1 MESSRIFVRGL
12 PPKFT
17 EDDVRKH
24 FAKFPVTDVK
34 FFPHRRIGYVGY
46 KTPEDAAKAV
56 KYFNKT
62 FIKMTKIFV
71 EVARPISDELLPKSR
86 RQIKVEKA
94 APKSDDYFP
103 PPKEDNVLKRKREE
117 AEQDPKLKEFLEVY
131 QPPSKTNI
139 WTDGDAQAAAGN
151 SAALG
156 QPIQDVVVPADE
168 SDDDYQVITKK
179 PKTADAPQETE
190 AEAQPTPIVEPVKA
204 VEDTSM
210 QDVGATVHDAP
221 TTAAADQ
228 GLTTDDDWLRSRTN
242 RLLDLVEDDDVPV
255 VPASA
260 PTKPAAEKRDSPV
273 AVEQQ
278 QPEPTQPVDT
288 PVVDAAPS
296 EEDKIRE
303 TGRLYLR
310 NLHFEVAEDEIRT
323 HFSKYGSL
331 DEVHVPLKKSDGKGK
346 GFAFVQ
352 FKEPENA
359 VEAFNEND
367 STIFQGRLLHIIS
380 AKAKKDTKL
389 DEFEISKLPLKKQKE
404 IRRKQDSVKATFN
417 WNSLYLNADAV
428 MSTLASRMGISK
440 AELLDPTSSDAAVK
454 QAHAETHI
462 IQETKNYFAQHGVD
476 LEAFKSSAKGDT
488 AILVKNVPHSVTP
501 DELRKTFEEHG
512 KVTKFLMPP
521 TGMTAIVEYSNAA
534 EAKTAFM
541 ALSYRKMKDSILY
554 LEKAPKELFKE
565 GFVAPVVQAAS
576 TNNPDAK
583 LTATDLLEE
592 APEPDASNT
601 ATLYVRNLNFSTT
614 TERLTETFKPL
625 SGFRSA
631 RVKTKID
638 PKRGVLSMGFGFV
651 EFESPDAAAAALR
664 TLDGH
669 DLEGHKL
676 QIKASH
682 KGADAAEERRKEDA
696 AKKAASTKI
705 LIKNLPF
712 EASKKEVRALFT
724 PYGQLRSV
732 RVPKKFDS
740 SSRGFGFAEFTT
752 KRDAVNAMNALKNTH
767 LLGRRLVLAFAE
779 TESDDPEKE
788 LEKMQQKMGAQAN
801 KVALQRLTAGGRQK
815 FNVAGHDELDE

>member
-1 MESSRIFVRGL
+1 VQF
-12 PPKFT
+12 K
-17 EDDVRKH
+17 D
-24 FAKFPVTDVK
+24 
-34 FFPHRRIGYVGY
+34 
-46 KTPEDAAKAV
+46 PEDA
-56 KYFNKT
+56 
-62 FIKMTKIFV
+62 
-71 EVARPISDELLPKSR
+71 
-86 RQIKVEKA
+86 
-94 APKSDDYFP
+94 
-103 PPKEDNVLKRKREE
+103 
-117 AEQDPKLKEFLEVY
+117 
-131 QPPSKTNI
+131 
-139 WTDGDAQAAAGN
+139 
-151 SAALG
+151 
-156 QPIQDVVVPADE
+156 
-168 SDDDYQVITKK
+168 
-179 PKTADAPQETE
+179 
-190 AEAQPTPIVEPVKA
+190 VKA
-204 VEDTSM
+204 F
-210 QDVGATVHDAP
+210 
-221 TTAAADQ
+221 
-228 GLTTDDDWLRSRTN
+228 DD
-242 RLLDLVEDDDVPV
+242 
-255 VPASA
+255 
-260 PTKPAAEKRDSPV
+260 
-273 AVEQQ
+273 
-278 QPEPTQPVDT
+278 
-288 PVVDAAPS
+288 
-296 EEDKIRE
+296 
-303 TGRLYLR
+303 
-310 NLHFEVAEDEIRT
+310 
-323 HFSKYGSL
+323 
-331 DEVHVPLKKSDGKGK
+331 
-346 GFAFVQ
+346 
-352 FKEPENA
+352 
-359 VEAFNEND
+359 ND
-367 STIFQGRLLHIIS
+367 RTIFQGRLLHIIS

-404 IRRKQDSVKATFN
+404 IRRKQEATKATFN

-462 IQETKNYFAQHGVD
+462 IQETKNYFGQHGVD

-488 AILVKNVPHSVTP
+488 AILVKNVPHSVTA

-512 KVTKFLMPP
+512 KVAKFLMPP
-521 TGMTAIVEYSNAA
+521 TGMTAIVEFSNSA

-541 ALSYRKMKDSILY
+541 ALSYRKMKDSILTASGD
-554 LEKAPKELFKE
+554 KA
-565 GFVAPVVQAAS
+565 
-576 TNNPDAK
+576 DAK
-583 LTATDLLEE
+583 LSATDLLEE

-601 ATLYVRNLNFSTT
+601 ATLYVRNLNFTTT
-614 TERLTETFKPL
+614 TERLIETFKPL

-631 RVKTKID
+631 RVKTKVD

-651 EFESPDAAAAALR
+651 EFDSPDAATAALR
-664 TLDGH
+664 ALDGH

-801 KVALQRLTAGGRQK
+801 KVALQKLTSGGRQK
-815 FNVAGHDELDE
+815 FNVAGNDDLDE